1 VYTSEPSAVQIGIG
15 ISLALHALA
24 AADVLSYTSARKASP
39 AAAPI
44 LVARLAPPKTEVRP
58 SEPAIGKP
66 KPGPVGKIAAPPEA
80 PSAVAAI
87 PTEASPIAAASTAG
101 SNPAPQPLAAAA
113 EPALITAPVFNA
125 SYLDN
130 PAPAYPSLSRRLGEQ
145 GKVILRVL
153 VNAGGT
159 TDAVEL
165 RASSGHP
172 RLDDAAQDTVRRWK
186 FVPARH
192 GAEPCAAWVLI
203 PILFRLEG

>member
-1 VYTSEPSAVQIGIG
+1 MHTSGPSSVQIGIG
-15 ISLALHALA
+15 ISLVLHALA
-24 AADVLSYTSARKASP
+24 AADVLSYTSARRAPP

-44 LVARLAPPKTEVRP
+44 LVARLALPKTEVRP

-66 KPGPVGKIAAPPEA
+66 KPGPVGKIAAPPKA
-80 PSAVAAI
+80 PAPVAAI
-87 PTEASPIAAASTAG
+87 PTEASPTAAASTAG
-101 SNPAPQPLAAAA
+101 SNPAPQPLAAAI
-113 EPALITAPVFNA
+113 PALITAPVFNA

-172 RLDDAAQDTVRRWK
+172 RLDDAAQDTIRRWK

-203 PILFRLEG
+203 PISFRLEG